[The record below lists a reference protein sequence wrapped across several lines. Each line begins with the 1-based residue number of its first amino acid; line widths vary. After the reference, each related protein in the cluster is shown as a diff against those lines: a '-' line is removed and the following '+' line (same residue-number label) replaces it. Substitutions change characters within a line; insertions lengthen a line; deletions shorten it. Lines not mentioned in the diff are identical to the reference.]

1 MSHSLFD
8 LAIILASP
16 PPRSSDGGPAT
27 PASSVLR
34 SIPLGPT
41 SLTETLHPKKPVHHG
56 LRWLHPR
63 FWRPQ
68 AFYKNSLSLFV
79 QLHIIM
85 AERDR
90 QRTGGP
96 VSFHPRIFICSKI
109 VVTVVNLISHK
120 PRFHAGLRAIR
131 QSNGFIVGNTL
142 LAFSSAFIMRRLVQN
157 LRFSQYFCN
166 LFPPYRVVLPRSV
179 RGKSCRKVVKSCS
192 GPESARIWHKIGTHR
207 MPRKLPKTIPHYCEL
222 ETTWFHT
229 TLLTW
234 TDLYRN
240 KYSISREDVQV
251 NAYFVTELNFIP
263 YI

>member
-41 SLTETLHPKKPVHHG
+41 SLTETLHPKKPVH
-56 LRWLHPR
+56 
-63 FWRPQ
+63 
-68 AFYKNSLSLFV
+68 KNSLSLFV

-222 ETTWFHT
+222 ETT
-229 TLLTW
+229 
-234 TDLYRN
+234 
-240 KYSISREDVQV
+240 
-251 NAYFVTELNFIP
+251 
-263 YI
+263 

>member
-1 MSHSLFD
+1 MIPYLYISWCKFD
-8 LAIILASP
+8 VFLMYKPFFPALKSP
-16 PPRSSDGGPAT
+16 QTR
-27 PASSVLR
+27 
-34 SIPLGPT
+34 I
-41 SLTETLHPKKPVHHG
+41 KPS
-56 LRWLHPR
+56 
-63 FWRPQ
+63 
-68 AFYKNSLSLFV
+68 FYF
-79 QLHIIM
+79 
-85 AERDR
+85 
-90 QRTGGP
+90 
-96 VSFHPRIFICSKI
+96 SK
-109 VVTVVNLISHK
+109 L
-120 PRFHAGLRAIR
+120 
-131 QSNGFIVGNTL
+131 FIVGNTL

-251 NAYFVTELNFIP
+251 NADFVTELNIIP